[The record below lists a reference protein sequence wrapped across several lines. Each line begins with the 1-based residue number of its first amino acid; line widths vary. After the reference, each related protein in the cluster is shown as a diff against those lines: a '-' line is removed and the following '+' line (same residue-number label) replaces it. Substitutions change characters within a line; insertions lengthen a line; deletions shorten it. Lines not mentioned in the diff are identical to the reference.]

1 MNPKMK
7 LFKQSFNILAII
19 LFFATCVLLTRYNS
33 EPQMEQFMEFSSVE
47 NDFGHS
53 YSYQKS
59 QEKVTQENNDPN
71 ENQIHNLFRHGP
83 FISHF
88 YWIFL
93 HDALFTIYSHKLSIL
108 RNCTICLK
116 ASDIFC

>member
-7 LFKQSFNILAII
+7 LFKQSFNILAIM

-59 QEKVTQENNDPN
+59 QENNDPN